1 MTLFLLETVNLL
13 SIIQFMQEQL
23 SFYTQ
28 QIEVHSALLEQAKKK
43 LRYFSTLRLLAF
55 VILVLSCYF
64 IGFQAVLLPVLI
76 VEITVFI
83 YLINKWLDA
92 KIIKEK
98 EELYIQLN
106 QQEIKLLGGNWS
118 SFENGEEFKSA
129 QHPFANDMDLFGKK
143 SVYQYVNR
151 TVLPLGAKM
160 LAQTLGEGA
169 KNKVLNQQMI
179 AELSQNI
186 EWCQRFIVE
195 SKVYLK
201 NEERQ
206 QSLDALHELTVDQAR
221 LLFLRWLLPVVS
233 ISSLVLY
240 NLDVVSF
247 GQLLLVIV
255 AVLGV
260 IGINLKHT
268 NQLMH
273 TLSNRSEKINAL
285 INQLEQLKTI
295 QLQTKEGNEL
305 KAQLFDKTGV
315 YEGLKALE
323 RIKKRSEYRMN
334 TVVGVVLNFLFAWDF
349 HLLAQT
355 QKWKQQF
362 NQSMAHVETDLA
374 QVEVWISGA
383 IYQFNSQQTCFAT
396 FSTNNDF
403 KISALRHPFIPFEK
417 QVAND
422 FDLSN
427 DESFFII
434 TGPNMAGKSTYL
446 RSVGWAIISAN
457 AGFPILAN
465 SCILPEMQ
473 LYSSMR
479 TSDDLTVESSYFH
492 AELTRLRFIMDAIEQ
507 KGNVFV
513 ILDEILKGTNSKDK
527 EMGSAEFLKKLNRV
541 GAKGI
546 IATHDLSLTDLAKT
560 TPAFRNVY
568 FDSTITNDDLYFDY
582 KMRNGVCQNMN
593 ASFLLKKM
601 QLIDG

>member
-118 SFENGEEFKSA
+118 SFDNGEEFKSA

-179 AELSQNI
+179 AELSKNI

-240 NLDVVSF
+240 NLD
-247 GQLLLVIV
+247 
-255 AVLGV
+255 A
-260 IGINLKHT
+260 
-268 NQLMH
+268 
-273 TLSNRSEKINAL
+273 
-285 INQLEQLKTI
+285 
-295 QLQTKEGNEL
+295 EG
-305 KAQLFDKTGV
+305 F
-315 YEGLKALE
+315 
-323 RIKKRSEYRMN
+323 
-334 TVVGVVLNFLFAWDF
+334 
-349 HLLAQT
+349 
-355 QKWKQQF
+355 
-362 NQSMAHVETDLA
+362 
-374 QVEVWISGA
+374 
-383 IYQFNSQQTCFAT
+383 C
-396 FSTNNDF
+396 
-403 KISALRHPFIPFEK
+403 
-417 QVAND
+417 
-422 FDLSN
+422 
-427 DESFFII
+427 I
-434 TGPNMAGKSTYL
+434 T
-446 RSVGWAIISAN
+446 
-457 AGFPILAN
+457 
-465 SCILPEMQ
+465 
-473 LYSSMR
+473 
-479 TSDDLTVESSYFH
+479 
-492 AELTRLRFIMDAIEQ
+492 
-507 KGNVFV
+507 
-513 ILDEILKGTNSKDK
+513 
-527 EMGSAEFLKKLNRV
+527 
-541 GAKGI
+541 
-546 IATHDLSLTDLAKT
+546 
-560 TPAFRNVY
+560 
-568 FDSTITNDDLYFDY
+568 Y
-582 KMRNGVCQNMN
+582 K
-593 ASFLLKKM
+593 
-601 QLIDG
+601 